1 MPYAFYGHCWVH
13 FFSQAKRPKW
23 RNIEAQK
30 AKMKKNDQ
38 KAKMEGTGTQKVK
51 MKGNEA
57 RSDPGPHGL
66 IKCVCVCVTPLA
78 LRYDI

>member
-30 AKMKKNDQ
+30 AKMKKN
-38 KAKMEGTGTQKVK
+38 EGP
-51 MKGNEA
+51 KGQNGGNWDPKSQNE
-57 RSDPGPHGL
+57 RKWSPIRPGGPHG
-66 IKCVCVCVTPLA
+66 CVCVCVTPLT
-78 LRYDI
+78 LKYDS